1 MLKKHSKFFETL
13 VLLLDCMTLSCSW
26 ILAYYVRFYI
36 LPNIPVSKGIPPFIT
51 YLTLLVIMLPLWY
64 IVFKAFGLYRPRR
77 ISSKFAEVIDIAKA
91 TSIAIIILVSLTF
104 FVRQYEFSRLTFLYF
119 GVICVIALCFERIL
133 FRELLRFIRKRGY
146 NLRHALIVGTG
157 RLGLDVT
164 DRIHKHPELGI
175 KIRGFL
181 SEERAQIGNTLEG
194 FQVLDT
200 FENIRSVVSK
210 QKIDMVLITLPLNAH
225 ERLKRILDDIGDEM
239 VSIMVIPDLI
249 EFATL
254 ATLRGSTGEFEGM
267 PIISLRDTPLYG
279 WNIVVKRVTDFVL
292 SITILLAISPLMLVI
307 SFLVKATSRG
317 PVFYSQ
323 ERMGLDG
330 KIFNMLK
337 YRTMEIEAEKE
348 TGPVWAAKD
357 DSRRTSIGTF
367 LRKTSLDELPQFFNV
382 LKGDMSVVG
391 PRPEREFFIQQ
402 FRNKIPK
409 YMLRH
414 KMKAGITGWAQVN
427 GWRGNTS
434 LEKRIEYDL
443 YYIENWSLRFDIEI
457 MWLTIWRGL
466 VNKHAY

>member
-1 MLKKHSKFFETL
+1 MLKKHSKFFEKL
-13 VLLLDCMTLSCSW
+13 VLFLDWITLSCSW
-26 ILAYYVRFYI
+26 ILAYFLRFYVPI
-36 LPNIPVSKGIPPFIT
+36 IPVYKGIPPFLT

-64 IVFKAFGLYRPRR
+64 MVFKTFGLYQPRR
-77 ISSKFAEVIDIAKA
+77 ISSKVAEVIDIAKA
-91 TSIAIIILVSLTF
+91 TTIAILILVSLTF
-104 FVRQYEFSRLTFLYF
+104 FMREYEFSRLTFLYF
-119 GVICVIALCFERIL
+119 WIICVVALFIERRI
-133 FRELLRFIRKRGY
+133 FREILRIIRKRGY
-146 NLRHALIVGTG
+146 NLRHAIIVGTG
-157 RLGLDVT
+157 SLGQDIT
-164 DRIHKHPELGI
+164 DKLHEHPELGI
-175 KIRGFL
+175 KISGFL
-181 SEERAQIGNTLEG
+181 SEERAQVGNTLEG

-200 FENIRSVVSK
+200 FENIRSVVID
-210 QKIDMVLITLPLNAH
+210 QKIDMVLIMLPLNAH

-267 PIISLRDTPLYG
+267 PIISLRDIPLYG
-279 WNIVVKRVTDFVL
+279 WNIVVKRVTDFAL
-292 SITILLAISPLMLVI
+292 SITILLAVSPLMFVI
-307 SFLVKATSRG
+307 SFLVKATSKG

-337 YRTMEIEAEKE
+337 YRTMAIEAEKE

-357 DSRRTSIGTF
+357 DSRRTPIGTF
-367 LRKTSLDELPQFFNV
+367 LRKTSMDELPQFFNV
-382 LKGDMSVVG
+382 LKGDMSIVG

-402 FRNKIPK
+402 FRDKVPK

-443 YYIENWSLRFDIEI
+443 YYIENWSLRFDLEI

-466 VNKHAY
+466 VSKHAY

>member
-1 MLKKHSKFFETL
+1 MLKRHSKFFESL
-13 VLLLDCMTLSCSW
+13 VLFFDWIALSCSW
-26 ILAYYVRFYI
+26 VLAYFLRFY
-36 LPNIPVSKGIPPFIT
+36 LPVISVSKGIPPFLT

-64 IVFKAFGLYRPRR
+64 IVFKTFGLYRPRR
-77 ISSKFAEVIDIAKA
+77 ISSKFAEVVDIAKG
-91 TSIAIIILVSLTF
+91 TTIAILILVSLTF
-104 FVRQYEFSRLTFLYF
+104 FVRRFEFSRLTFLYF
-119 GVICVIALCFERIL
+119 WIICVITLCIERIL

-157 RLGLDVT
+157 NLALDVT
-164 DRIHKHPELGI
+164 DRVHNHPELGI

-181 SEERAQIGNTLEG
+181 SDDKSQIGNELKG
-194 FQVLDT
+194 IKVLDT
-200 FENIRSVVSK
+200 CSNIRSILMD
-210 QKIDMVLITLPLNAH
+210 QKIDMVLITLPLSAH

-239 VSIMVIPDLI
+239 VSIMLIPDLI

-254 ATLRGSTGEFEGM
+254 RGGISEFEGM

-279 WNIVVKRVTDFVL
+279 WNLVIKRVTDVVL
-292 SITILLAISPLMLVI
+292 SIIILSAVSLLMLVI
-307 SFLVKATSRG
+307 SVLVKATSKG

-330 KIFNMLK
+330 KIFSMLK
-337 YRTMEIEAEKE
+337 FRTMETQSEKE

-357 DSRRTSIGTF
+357 DSRRTPIGTF
-367 LRKTSLDELPQFFNV
+367 LRKTSMDELPQFFNV
-382 LKGDMSVVG
+382 LKGDMSIVG
-391 PRPEREFFIQQ
+391 PRPERGFFIQK
-402 FRNKIPK
+402 FRGKIPK

-414 KMKAGITGWAQVN
+414 KMKAGITGWAQIS

-457 MWLTIWRGL
+457 MWLTIWRGFI
-466 VNKHAY
+466 NKHAY

>member
-13 VLLLDCMTLSCSW
+13 VLVLDWITLSCSW
-26 ILAYYVRFYI
+26 ILAYLLRFYY
-36 LPNIPVSKGIPPFIT
+36 LPVIPVSKGIPPFIT

-77 ISSKFAEVIDIAKA
+77 ISSKIAEGMNIATA
-91 TSIAIIILVSLTF
+91 TSIAIVILVALTF

-119 GVICVIALCFERIL
+119 WINCVIFLSIERIL

-157 RLGLDVT
+157 SLGQDVT
-164 DRIHKHPELGI
+164 DRVHGHPELGI

-181 SEERAQIGNTLEG
+181 SEDNSQIGNELKG
-194 FQVLDT
+194 FKVLDT
-200 FENIRSVVSK
+200 FENIRSVVMN
-210 QKIDMVLITLPLNAH
+210 QKIDMVLITLPLSAH
-225 ERLKRILDDIGDEM
+225 EKLKDILNDIGDEM
-239 VSIMVIPDLI
+239 VSIMLIPDLL
-249 EFATL
+249 EL
-254 ATLRGSTGEFEGM
+254 ATLRGGIGEFEGM
-267 PIISLRDTPLYG
+267 PVISLRDTPLYG

-292 SITILLAISPLMLVI
+292 SITILLAVSPLMLVI
-307 SFLVKATSRG
+307 SFLVKATSKG

-337 YRTMEIEAEKE
+337 YRTMAIEAEKE
-348 TGPVWAAKD
+348 TGPVWAAKN

-367 LRKTSLDELPQFFNV
+367 LRKTSIDELPQFFNV
-382 LKGDMSVVG
+382 LKGDMSIVG

-402 FRNKIPK
+402 FRNKVPK

-414 KMKAGITGWAQVN
+414 KMKAGITGWAQIS

-434 LEKRIEYDL
+434 LEKRIECDL
-443 YYIENWSLRFDIEI
+443 YYIENWSLRLDLVI

-466 VNKHAY
+466 VNKDRKSVV

>member
-13 VLLLDCMTLSCSW
+13 VLLFDLVTLSCSW
-26 ILAYYVRFYI
+26 ILAYYLRFYF
-36 LPNIPVSKGIPPFIT
+36 PVIPVSKGIPPFLT

-77 ISSKFAEVIDIAKA
+77 ISSKIAEVIDIAKG
-91 TSIAIIILVSLTF
+91 TTVAILILISLTF
-104 FVRQYEFSRLTFLYF
+104 FVRKYEFSRLTFLYF
-119 GVICVIALCFERIL
+119 WVICVVTLCIERAC

-146 NLRHALIVGTG
+146 NLRHALIVGTS

-164 DRIHKHPELGI
+164 DRVHHHPELGI

-181 SEERAQIGNTLEG
+181 SDDKTEIGNELEG
-194 FQVLDT
+194 FKVLDT
-200 FENIRSVVSK
+200 CSNIRNVVIN
-210 QKIDMVLITLPLNAH
+210 QKIDMVLITLPLSAH

-239 VSIMVIPDLI
+239 VSIMLIPDLI
-249 EFATL
+249 EL
-254 ATLRGSTGEFEGM
+254 ATLRGGIGEFEGI

-279 WNIVVKRVTDFVL
+279 WNLVVKRVADVVM
-292 SITILLAISPLMLVI
+292 SIALLLAVSPLMLII
-307 SFLVKATSRG
+307 SVLVKATSKG

-330 KIFNMLK
+330 KIFSMLK
-337 YRTMEIEAEKE
+337 FRTMEIQAEKQ
-348 TGPVWAAKD
+348 TGPVWAAKC
-357 DSRRTSIGTF
+357 DSRRTPIGTF
-367 LRKTSLDELPQFFNV
+367 LRKTSVDELPQFFNV
-382 LKGDMSVVG
+382 LKGDMSIVG

-414 KMKAGITGWAQVN
+414 KMKAGITGWAQIS

-466 VNKHAY
+466 INKHAY

>member
-13 VLLLDCMTLSCSW
+13 VLLLDWITLSCSW
-26 ILAYYVRFYI
+26 ILAYLLRFYY
-36 LPNIPVSKGIPPFIT
+36 LPVIPVSKGIPPFIT

-77 ISSKFAEVIDIAKA
+77 ITSKIAEGMNIATA
-91 TSIAIIILVSLTF
+91 TSIAIVILVTLTF

-119 GVICVIALCFERIL
+119 WINCVIFLSIERIL

-157 RLGLDVT
+157 SLGQDVT
-164 DRIHKHPELGI
+164 DRVHGHPELGI

-181 SEERAQIGNTLEG
+181 SEDNSQIGNELKG
-194 FQVLDT
+194 FKVLDT
-200 FENIRSVVSK
+200 FENIRSVVMN
-210 QKIDMVLITLPLNAH
+210 QKIDMVLITLPLSAH
-225 ERLKRILDDIGDEM
+225 EKLKDILNDIGDEM
-239 VSIMVIPDLI
+239 VSIMLIPDLL
-249 EFATL
+249 EL
-254 ATLRGSTGEFEGM
+254 ATLRGGIGEFEGM
-267 PIISLRDTPLYG
+267 PVISLRDTPLYG

-292 SITILLAISPLMLVI
+292 SITILLAVSPLMLVI
-307 SFLVKATSRG
+307 SFLVKVTSRG

-330 KIFNMLK
+330 KIFSMLK
-337 YRTMEIEAEKE
+337 FRTMEIQAEKE
-348 TGPVWAAKD
+348 TGPVWAAKN

-367 LRKTSLDELPQFFNV
+367 LRKTSMDELPQFFNV
-382 LKGDMSVVG
+382 LKGDMSIVG

-402 FRNKIPK
+402 FRDKVPK

-414 KMKAGITGWAQVN
+414 KMKAGITGWAQIS

-434 LEKRIEYDL
+434 LEKRIECDL
-443 YYIENWSLRFDIEI
+443 YYIENWSLRLDLAI

>member
-1 MLKKHSKFFETL
+1 VH
-13 VLLLDCMTLSCSW
+13 
-26 ILAYYVRFYI
+26 
-36 LPNIPVSKGIPPFIT
+36 G
-51 YLTLLVIMLPLWY
+51 
-64 IVFKAFGLYRPRR
+64 
-77 ISSKFAEVIDIAKA
+77 
-91 TSIAIIILVSLTF
+91 
-104 FVRQYEFSRLTFLYF
+104 
-119 GVICVIALCFERIL
+119 
-133 FRELLRFIRKRGY
+133 
-146 NLRHALIVGTG
+146 
-157 RLGLDVT
+157 
-164 DRIHKHPELGI
+164 HPELGI

-181 SEERAQIGNTLEG
+181 GEDNSQIGNELKG
-194 FQVLDT
+194 FKVLDT
-200 FENIRSVVSK
+200 FENIRSVVID
-210 QKIDMVLITLPLNAH
+210 QKIDMVLITLPLSAH
-225 ERLKRILDDIGDEM
+225 ERLKSILDDIGDEM
-239 VSIMVIPDLI
+239 VSIMLIPDLL
-249 EFATL
+249 EL
-254 ATLRGSTGEFEGM
+254 ATLRGGIGEFEGM

-279 WNIVVKRVTDFVL
+279 WNIVFKRVTDVVL
-292 SITILLAISPLMLVI
+292 SLIIILVTSPLMLVI
-307 SFLVKATSRG
+307 SLLIKATSRG

-337 YRTMEIEAEKE
+337 YRTMAIEAEKE

-382 LKGDMSVVG
+382 LKGSMSIVG

-414 KMKAGITGWAQVN
+414 KMKAGITGWAQIS

-434 LEKRIEYDL
+434 LEKRIECDL
-443 YYIENWSLRFDIEI
+443 YYIENWSLRLDLEI

>member
-13 VLLLDCMTLSCSW
+13 VLLLDWVTLSCSW
-26 ILAYYVRFYI
+26 ILAYYLRFYFPI
-36 LPNIPVSKGIPPFIT
+36 VPVYKGIPPFLT
-51 YLTLLVIMLPLWY
+51 YLTLLIIMLPLWY
-64 IVFKAFGLYRPRR
+64 MVFKTFGLYRPRR
-77 ISSKFAEVIDIAKA
+77 ISSKVAEVMDIAKG
-91 TSIAIIILVSLTF
+91 TTIAILILVSITF
-104 FVRQYEFSRLTFLYF
+104 FVRKYEFSRVTFLYF
-119 GVICVIALCFERIL
+119 WIICVFSLSIERIL
-133 FRELLRFIRKRGY
+133 FREFLRFIRKRGY

-157 RLGLDVT
+157 GMGREVT
-164 DRIHKHPELGI
+164 DRVHNHPELGI
-175 KIRGFL
+175 KIKGFL
-181 SEERAQIGNTLEG
+181 SEDNSQIGDELEG
-194 FQVLDT
+194 FKVLDT
-200 FENIRSVVSK
+200 IKNIRNVVVNH
-210 QKIDMVLITLPLNAH
+210 KIDIVFITLSLSAQ
-225 ERLKRILDDIGDEM
+225 EKLKSVLDDLGDEM
-239 VSIMVIPDLI
+239 VSIMVIPDLF

-254 ATLRGSTGEFEGM
+254 RGGIGEFEGM

-279 WNIVVKRVTDFVL
+279 WNIVIKRVTDIVL
-292 SITILLAISPLMLVI
+292 SLIIVLVTSPLMLVI
-307 SFLVKATSRG
+307 SLLIKATSRG

-337 YRTMEIEAEKE
+337 YRTMAIEAEKE

-357 DSRRTSIGTF
+357 DSRRTPIGAF

-382 LKGDMSVVG
+382 LKGDMSIVG

-414 KMKAGITGWAQVN
+414 KMKTGITGWAQIS

-434 LEKRIEYDL
+434 LEKRIECDL
-443 YYIENWSLRFDIEI
+443 YYIENWSLRLDLEI

>member
-13 VLLLDCMTLSCSW
+13 VLLLDWITLSCSW
-26 ILAYYVRFYI
+26 ILAYNLRFYFPI
-36 LPNIPVSKGIPPFIT
+36 VPVSKGIPPFLI

-64 IVFKAFGLYRPRR
+64 IVFRAFGLYRPRR
-77 ISSKFAEVIDIAKA
+77 ISSKVAEVMNIATA
-91 TSIAIIILVSLTF
+91 TLIAIVILVALTF
-104 FVRQYEFSRLTFLYF
+104 FVRQYEFSRLTFVYF
-119 GVICVIALCFERIL
+119 GIICVIALCIERIL

-146 NLRHALIVGTG
+146 NLRHAVIVGTG
-157 RLGLDVT
+157 SLGQDVT
-164 DRIHKHPELGI
+164 DRIHGHPELGI

-181 SEERAQIGNTLEG
+181 SEDNSQIGNELKG
-194 FQVLDT
+194 FKVLDT
-200 FENIRSVVSK
+200 FENIRSVVVN
-210 QKIDMVLITLPLNAH
+210 QKIDMVLITLPLSAH
-225 ERLKRILDDIGDEM
+225 ERLKSILDDIGDEM
-239 VSIMVIPDLI
+239 VSIMLIPDLL

-254 ATLRGSTGEFEGM
+254 RGGIGEFEGM

-279 WNIVVKRVTDFVL
+279 WNIVIKRVTDIVL
-292 SITILLAISPLMLVI
+292 SLTIILVTSPLMFVI
-307 SFLVKATSRG
+307 SLLIKATSKG

-337 YRTMEIEAEKE
+337 FRTMEIQAEKE
-348 TGPVWAAKD
+348 TGPVWAAKN

-382 LKGDMSVVG
+382 LKGDMSIVG

-402 FRNKIPK
+402 FRNKVPK

-414 KMKAGITGWAQVN
+414 KMKAGITGWAQIS

-434 LEKRIEYDL
+434 LEKRIECDL
-443 YYIENWSLRFDIEI
+443 YYIENWSLRLDLAI

>member
-1 MLKKHSKFFETL
+1 MLKKHSKFFETM
-13 VLLLDCMTLSCSW
+13 VLLFDWVTLSCSW
-26 ILAYYVRFYI
+26 ILAYYLRFYVPI
-36 LPNIPVSKGIPPFIT
+36 IPVYKGIPPFLT

-64 IVFKAFGLYRPRR
+64 MVFKTFGLYQPRR
-77 ISSKFAEVIDIAKA
+77 ISSKVAEVMDIAKA
-91 TSIAIIILVSLTF
+91 TTIAILILVSLTF
-104 FVRQYEFSRLTFLYF
+104 FVREYEFSRLTFLYF
-119 GVICVIALCFERIL
+119 WIICVIALFIERRI
-133 FRELLRFIRKRGY
+133 FREILRYIRKRGY
-146 NLRHALIVGTG
+146 NLRHSIIVGTG
-157 RLGLDVT
+157 SLGQDVT
-164 DRIHKHPELGI
+164 DKLHEHPELGI

-181 SEERAQIGNTLEG
+181 SEDNSQVGNTLKG
-194 FQVLDT
+194 SQVLDT
-200 FENIRSVVSK
+200 FENIRSVVID
-210 QKIDMVLITLPLNAH
+210 QKIDMVLITLPSSAH
-225 ERLKRILDDIGDEM
+225 EKLKSILDDIGDEM
-239 VSIMVIPDLI
+239 VSIMVVPDLI

-254 ATLRGSTGEFEGM
+254 ATLRGGIGEFEGM
-267 PIISLRDTPLYG
+267 PIISLKDTPLYG
-279 WNIVVKRVTDFVL
+279 WNIVIKRVADIVL
-292 SITILLAISPLMLVI
+292 SIAIILAVSPLMLVI
-307 SFLVKATSRG
+307 SFLVKATSKG

-337 YRTMEIEAEKE
+337 YRTMAIEAEKE

-382 LKGDMSVVG
+382 LKGHMSIVG

-414 KMKAGITGWAQVN
+414 KMKAGITGWAQIN

-466 VNKHAY
+466 VSKHAY

>member
-13 VLLLDCMTLSCSW
+13 VLFLDWITLSCSW
-26 ILAYYVRFYI
+26 ILAYFLRFYSHI
-36 LPNIPVSKGIPPFIT
+36 IPVSKGIPPFLT

-64 IVFKAFGLYRPRR
+64 IVFKYFGLYRPRR
-77 ISSKFAEVIDIAKA
+77 ISSKFAEIGN
-91 TSIAIIILVSLTF
+91 IAIATAFATVILVTLTY
-104 FVRQYEFSRLTFLYF
+104 FVRQYEFSRLTFVFF
-119 GVICVIALCFERIL
+119 GVICLSALCVERIL

-157 RLGLDVT
+157 SLGQDVT
-164 DRIHKHPELGI
+164 DRVHSHPELGI

-181 SEERAQIGNTLEG
+181 SEERAQVGNTLEG

-200 FENIRSVVSK
+200 FENIRSVVID
-210 QKIDMVLITLPLNAH
+210 QKIDMVLITLPLSAH
-225 ERLKRILDDIGDEM
+225 ERLKDILNDIGDEM
-239 VSIMVIPDLI
+239 VSIMLIPDLL
-249 EFATL
+249 EL
-254 ATLRGSTGEFEGM
+254 ATLRGGIGEFEGM

-279 WNIVVKRVTDFVL
+279 WNIVIKRVTDFVL
-292 SITILLAISPLMLVI
+292 SITILLAVSPLMLVI

-337 YRTMEIEAEKE
+337 YRTMETQAEKE
-348 TGPVWAAKD
+348 TGPVWAAKG
-357 DSRRTSIGTF
+357 DSRRTPIGAF

-382 LKGDMSVVG
+382 LKGDMSIVG
-391 PRPEREFFIQQ
+391 PRPERDFFIQQ

-414 KMKAGITGWAQVN
+414 KMKAGITGWAQIN
-427 GWRGNTS
+427 GLRGNTS

-443 YYIENWSLRFDIEI
+443 YYIENWSLRFDLEI

>member
-13 VLLLDCMTLSCSW
+13 VLLFDWVTLSISW
-26 ILAYYVRFYI
+26 ILAYLLRFYY
-36 LPNIPVSKGIPPFIT
+36 LPVIPVSKGIPPFIT

-77 ISSKFAEVIDIAKA
+77 ITSKIAEGMNIATA
-91 TSIAIIILVSLTF
+91 TSIAIVILVTLTF

-119 GVICVIALCFERIL
+119 WINCVIFLSIERIL

-157 RLGLDVT
+157 SLGQDVT
-164 DRIHKHPELGI
+164 DRVHGHPELGI

-181 SEERAQIGNTLEG
+181 SEDNSQIGNELKG
-194 FQVLDT
+194 FKVLDT
-200 FENIRSVVSK
+200 FENIRSVVMN
-210 QKIDMVLITLPLNAH
+210 QKIDMVLITLPLSAH
-225 ERLKRILDDIGDEM
+225 EKLKDILNDIGDEM
-239 VSIMVIPDLI
+239 VSIMLIPDLL
-249 EFATL
+249 EL
-254 ATLRGSTGEFEGM
+254 ATLRGGIGEFEGM

-292 SITILLAISPLMLVI
+292 SITILLAVSPLMLVI
-307 SFLVKATSRG
+307 SFLVKVTSRG

-330 KIFNMLK
+330 KIFSMLK
-337 YRTMEIEAEKE
+337 FRTMEIQAEKE
-348 TGPVWAAKD
+348 TGPVWAAKN

-367 LRKTSLDELPQFFNV
+367 LRKTSMDELPQFFNV
-382 LKGDMSVVG
+382 LKGDMSIVG

-402 FRNKIPK
+402 FRDKVPK

-414 KMKAGITGWAQVN
+414 KMKAGITGWAQIS

-434 LEKRIEYDL
+434 LEKRIECDL
-443 YYIENWSLRFDIEI
+443 YYIENWSLRLDLAI

>member
-13 VLLLDCMTLSCSW
+13 VLLLDWITLSCSW
-26 ILAYYVRFYI
+26 ILAYLLRFYY
-36 LPNIPVSKGIPPFIT
+36 LPVIPVSKGIPPFIT

-77 ISSKFAEVIDIAKA
+77 ISSKIAEGMNIAAA
-91 TSIAIIILVSLTF
+91 TSIAIVILVTLTF

-119 GVICVIALCFERIL
+119 WINCVIFLSIERIL

-157 RLGLDVT
+157 SLGQDVT
-164 DRIHKHPELGI
+164 DKVHGHPELGI

-181 SEERAQIGNTLEG
+181 SEDNSQIGNELKG
-194 FQVLDT
+194 FKVLDT
-200 FENIRSVVSK
+200 FENIRSVVMN
-210 QKIDMVLITLPLNAH
+210 QKIDMVLITLPLSAH
-225 ERLKRILDDIGDEM
+225 EKLKDILNDIGDEM
-239 VSIMVIPDLI
+239 VSIMLIPDLL
-249 EFATL
+249 EL
-254 ATLRGSTGEFEGM
+254 ATLRGGIGEFEGM
-267 PIISLRDTPLYG
+267 PVISLRDTPLYG

-292 SITILLAISPLMLVI
+292 SITILLAVSPLMLVI
-307 SFLVKATSRG
+307 SFLVKVTSRG

-330 KIFNMLK
+330 KIFSMLK
-337 YRTMEIEAEKE
+337 FRTMEIQAEKE
-348 TGPVWAAKD
+348 TGPVWAAKN

-367 LRKTSLDELPQFFNV
+367 LRKTSMDELPQFFNV
-382 LKGDMSVVG
+382 LKGDMSIVG

-402 FRNKIPK
+402 FRDKVPK

-414 KMKAGITGWAQVN
+414 KMKAGITGWAQIS

-434 LEKRIEYDL
+434 LEKRIECDL
-443 YYIENWSLRFDIEI
+443 YYIENWSLRLDLAI